1 MENEDSVKE
10 IFSGLM
16 YIRCAWCNRW
26 VDVKEGNLGSVTH
39 TIGKEC
45 SEEQVEEYGLR
56 DE

>member
-39 TIGKEC
+39 TICKEC